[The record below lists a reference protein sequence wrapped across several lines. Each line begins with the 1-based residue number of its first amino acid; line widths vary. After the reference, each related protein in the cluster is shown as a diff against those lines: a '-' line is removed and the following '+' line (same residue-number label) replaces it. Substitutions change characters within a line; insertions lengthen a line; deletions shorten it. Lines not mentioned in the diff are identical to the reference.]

1 MNLEILFKNKR
12 IFLIFLL
19 ISLSVG
25 IIESFTRKINY
36 RVEIKYFYNNPPIDA
51 ILSCENIDGD
61 ISTKCLKEY
70 HLRKSIVYLNSQIQP
85 NEEIGGSWDFNNNS
99 IYRYIKTR
107 QKDLKFLSKS
117 FQSQFN
123 DLKKKNDIE
132 NIQKAL
138 TIKKSLDFPESLK
151 FIDSYDENSP
161 NISYKLFKLHFFINA
176 TSNFASDSMSLVDYS
191 SPEYKVSLIDNKT
204 YRLMIFLTLGFFSS
218 LAFIIIKQSLR
229 S

>member
-36 RVEIKYFYNNPPIDA
+36 RVEIKYFYNNPPVGA
-51 ILSCENIDGD
+51 ILSCENINGYV
-61 ISTKCLKEY
+61 STKCLKEN
-70 HLRKSIVYLNSQIQP
+70 HLRKSIIYLNSQIQP
-85 NEEIGGSWDFNNNS
+85 NEKIGGSWDFNNKS
-99 IYRYIKTR
+99 IYRYITTR

-117 FQSQFN
+117 IQSQFN

-132 NIQKAL
+132 NIQEAL

-176 TSNFASDSMSLVDYS
+176 ASNFASDSMSLVDYS
-191 SPEYKVSLIDNKT
+191 SPEYKVVLIDNKT
-204 YRLMIFLTLGFFSS
+204 YRLMIFLTLGFFAS

>member
-36 RVEIKYFYNNPPIDA
+36 RVEIQYFYNSPPIGA
-51 ILSCENIDGD
+51 ILSCENKDGD
-61 ISTKCLKEY
+61 VSTKCLKEH
-70 HLRKSIVYLNSQIQP
+70 HLRKSIIYLNSQIQP
-85 NEEIGGSWDFNNNS
+85 SEEIGGSWDFNNNS
-99 IYRYIKTR
+99 IYRYITTR

-117 FQSQFN
+117 IQSQFN

-151 FIDSYDENSP
+151 FIDSYDEKSP

-191 SPEYKVSLIDNKT
+191 SPEYKVALIDNKT
-204 YRLMIFLTLGFFSS
+204 YRLIIFLTLGFFAS